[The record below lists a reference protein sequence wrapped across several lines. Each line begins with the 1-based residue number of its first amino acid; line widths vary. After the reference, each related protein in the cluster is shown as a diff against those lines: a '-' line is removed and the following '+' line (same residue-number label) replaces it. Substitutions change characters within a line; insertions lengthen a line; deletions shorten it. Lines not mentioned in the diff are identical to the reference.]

1 MKKIPQEI
9 LEEIKKSDFSEKE
22 QKEMQEIL
30 SDCEQPEIPNSKN
43 FKNTLREKL
52 ERKMTNKQESERT
65 NFIKNLPSFAKWRL
79 RLTGFVS
86 AFVIFLFLFITTF
99 FNDFFREKI
108 IIEEKIINTDA
119 QSFSGLQKINLETPL
134 LFATSL
140 QTQKTNRTMITIYGD
155 EEEEKI
161 NKKETEAT
169 QEDFE
174 DIAVSENAVAQESF
188 ETTGPVLMGK
198 ADEELIYAFLYD
210 GKKYPKLGEQLPV
223 YKNKGAM
230 MNTANQQQNI
240 NHMKIGNI
248 SLKNLELKNFDKL
261 TMSNDDYTLDIN
273 FQDGSANI
281 FGHQNDTKQKFVTT
295 QNEKTIKKRIKT
307 RFSQREINLNN
318 YGDLVIDNINEDQ
331 VSFYF
336 PFLIENKEVFY
347 PSETEILPVKMYGT
361 YNTSTD
367 EIEIYNLDLA
377 QYQKS
382 QYPIIDQETVKE
394 TLIA

>member
-1 MKKIPQEI
+1 
-9 LEEIKKSDFSEKE
+9 
-22 QKEMQEIL
+22 
-30 SDCEQPEIPNSKN
+30 
-43 FKNTLREKL
+43 
-52 ERKMTNKQESERT
+52 
-65 NFIKNLPSFAKWRL
+65 
-79 RLTGFVS
+79 
-86 AFVIFLFLFITTF
+86 
-99 FNDFFREKI
+99 
-108 IIEEKIINTDA
+108 
-119 QSFSGLQKINLETPL
+119 
-134 LFATSL
+134 
-140 QTQKTNRTMITIYGD
+140 
-155 EEEEKI
+155 
-161 NKKETEAT
+161 
-169 QEDFE
+169 
-174 DIAVSENAVAQESF
+174 
-188 ETTGPVLMGK
+188 
-198 ADEELIYAFLYD
+198 
-210 GKKYPKLGEQLPV
+210 
-223 YKNKGAM
+223 
-230 MNTANQQQNI
+230 
-240 NHMKIGNI
+240 MKIGNI

-295 QNEKTIKKRIKT
+295 HNEKTIKKRIKT

-336 PFLIENKEVFY
+336 PFLIENKEIFY